1 LQSMLC
7 STDSADPLAE
17 FSEFN
22 IPLKYKESLL
32 SMRVNAK
39 P

>member
-1 LQSMLC
+1 MLC

-22 IPLKYKESLL
+22 IPENSANG
-32 SMRVNAK
+32 SI
-39 P
+39 